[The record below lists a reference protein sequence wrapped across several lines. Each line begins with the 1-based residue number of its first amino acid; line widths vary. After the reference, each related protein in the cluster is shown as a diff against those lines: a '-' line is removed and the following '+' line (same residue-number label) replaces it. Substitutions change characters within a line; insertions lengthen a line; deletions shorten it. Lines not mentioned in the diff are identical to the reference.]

1 MGSEMCIRDRF
12 KDMCFWNRGK
22 MLLGTISHEFIC
34 STNDTDEEFS
44 MKLLKIASWELSDKP
59 DCGIERI
66 TY

>member
-1 MGSEMCIRDRF
+1 
-12 KDMCFWNRGK
+12 

-34 STNDTDEEFS
+34 STNDIGDDFS
-44 MKLLKIASWELSDKP
+44 MRLLKLASWELSDKP